1 VGLSTLIFAGE
12 VKISV
17 KVNFFSFYKTDDF
30 LYDVTVSENHVLEER
45 QCSGCV
51 CVDNLEL

>member
-1 VGLSTLIFAGE
+1 MGLSTLIFAGE